1 MPVRAKD
8 TATDRLF
15 GALANPTRRDILD
28 LLLGG
33 ERTTGEI
40 AALFSMSRP
49 SVSEHLRALRDA
61 GLVVERAAGRNVY
74 YALAPEP
81 WNELRDWM
89 APHER
94 FWRERMRRL
103 HAVLDALPDAGAPSP
118 DDAAPGDPDP
128 GDTAPETA

>member
-1 MPVRAKD
+1 MPVRPKD

-33 ERTTGEI
+33 ERSTGEI
-40 AALFSMSRP
+40 AARFSMSRP

-61 GLVVERAAGRNVY
+61 GLVSERPVGRHVY
-74 YALAPEP
+74 YALTPEP
-81 WNELRDWM
+81 WSELHEWV

-103 HAVLDALPDAGAPSP
+103 RAALDAMP
-118 DDAAPGDPDP
+118 DDAASAHDAAQPHDPENP
-128 GDTAPETA
+128 

>member
-8 TATDRLF
+8 TAADRLF

-28 LLLGG
+28 LLLAG
-33 ERTTGEI
+33 ESTTGEI
-40 AALFSMSRP
+40 AARFSMSRP
-49 SVSEHLRALRDA
+49 SVSEHLQALRHA
-61 GLVVERAAGRNVY
+61 GLVVERTAGRNVY

-81 WNELRDWM
+81 WSELRDWM

-103 HAVLDALPDAGAPSP
+103 HATLDALPDADGPAPTPAPEPSP
-118 DDAAPGDPDP
+118 EDPEAA
-128 GDTAPETA
+128 